1 MELTYYGCALI
12 TLKCGDFKLLL
23 DPYFSR
29 NPKTYSPEA
38 EYFDDVDAVLITHG
52 HFDHI
57 DDLPAL
63 TERNPN
69 LPIYCTERVK
79 KNLKTIGIKGGD
91 FRLFKPGDSFKI
103 GPLNVK
109 SIKSVHI
116 KYDFAYIAL
125 HAVSPDFYR
134 RFFKSF
140 KAAADLKRSPIDG
153 ECLEYLIEGDG
164 ESVLVAG
171 SLGVDDTIKHPEN
184 VDVFVLPYNG
194 RWIINKQMY
203 DHVKRIKPKKIFMS
217 HFDPAFP
224 PMCLD
229 AKPQRFVNFMRKMG
243 ENIDIIIP
251 EYEKVYKVK
260 EETAH
265 KTAANL

>member
-79 KNLKTIGIKGGD
+79 KNLNHRHKRRRFQALNPATVSK
-91 FRLFKPGDSFKI
+91 S
-103 GPLNVK
+103 PLNVK

-125 HAVSPDFYR
+125 HAVSDFYR

-164 ESVLVAG
+164 ESVLC
-171 SLGVDDTIKHPEN
+171 SRQP
-184 VDVFVLPYNG
+184 
-194 RWIINKQMY
+194 R
-203 DHVKRIKPKKIFMS
+203 R
-217 HFDPAFP
+217 
-224 PMCLD
+224 
-229 AKPQRFVNFMRKMG
+229 
-243 ENIDIIIP
+243 
-251 EYEKVYKVK
+251 
-260 EETAH
+260 
-265 KTAANL
+265 